1 MRLYLADEIHRYL
14 NHDQK
19 RGTAE
24 NKRNRQ
30 LGNQNFRQ
38 NAERGQISGAEHGQA
53 GKDIVK
59 IFGRVFARTD
69 AGDKT
74 AVFFQIVSRFFRI
87 EHNRG
92 VEKGKEDDQTG
103 IKRQIKRLTVSQ
115 KLT

>member
-14 NHDQK
+14 HHDQK

-38 NAERGQISGAEHGQA
+38 NAERGQISGAKHGQA

-74 AVFFQIVSRFFRI
+74 ACEPRHARDARDRRVFSDCQPFLP
-87 EHNRG
+87 
-92 VEKGKEDDQTG
+92 D
-103 IKRQIKRLTVSQ
+103 
-115 KLT
+115 